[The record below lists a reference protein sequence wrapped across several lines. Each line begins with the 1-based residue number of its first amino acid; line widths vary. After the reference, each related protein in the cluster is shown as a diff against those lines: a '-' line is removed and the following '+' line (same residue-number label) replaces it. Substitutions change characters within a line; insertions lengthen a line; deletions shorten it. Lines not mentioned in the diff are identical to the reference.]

1 MEDDIVTRLA
11 RTLDMKMTD
20 VEAAEAGRRRPGNLD
35 AQDLALQCL
44 ARVNDNAADAQDP
57 VKHPE
62 VYEFGEQALRLD
74 PGNTR
79 ALSLLAFRL
88 KRSITLGADMTVEVK
103 RLDKLVRKAL
113 EVNPNDGNARNAE
126 ASLAFIQGR
135 DDEAIVELERAI
147 AFDPSDIDAY
157 SFLGDIYFLTGQEE
171 KAVAV
176 LDKALRLSP
185 RDPGLARLL
194 LFKAFALLV
203 LGRDAEASVLMDQ
216 ALTLL
221 PNDRQIM
228 RVQAATLANLGRNA
242 EARELY
248 RRYAAQ
254 TGWQLATVAQYR
266 GYLET
271 LAGANIPIMVAYREH
286 LLAGL
291 RKAGMPEE

>member
-1 MEDDIVTRLA
+1 
-11 RTLDMKMTD
+11 
-20 VEAAEAGRRRPGNLD
+20 
-35 AQDLALQCL
+35 
-44 ARVNDNAADAQDP
+44 

-62 VYEFGEQALRLD
+62 VYEFCEQALRLD
-74 PGNTR
+74 PGNTG

-254 TGWQLATVAQYR
+254 TGGQLATVAQYR